1 MAVIGTRAALAVQH
15 ESLGAAHV
23 SEVLGIEPSESFE
36 IGQAYA
42 RGTRAREHSY
52 WALDSPGDGDLE
64 NQLRALLERISPLH
78 RGLRELR
85 DEGYRL
91 TWTCYVEERDGDGA
105 VSLSAALLNDLGTL
119 PVDLWVDTY
128 AGTPAAE

>member
-36 IGQAYA
+36 IGDEFA
-42 RGTRAREHSY
+42 RGSRTRAHSH
-52 WALDSPGDGDLE
+52 WALDSPAEGDLE
-64 NQLRALLERISPLH
+64 AQLRALLDRVAPLH
-78 RGLRELR
+78 RALRELR

-119 PVDLWVDTY
+119 PADLWIESFADQ
-128 AGTPAAE
+128 P